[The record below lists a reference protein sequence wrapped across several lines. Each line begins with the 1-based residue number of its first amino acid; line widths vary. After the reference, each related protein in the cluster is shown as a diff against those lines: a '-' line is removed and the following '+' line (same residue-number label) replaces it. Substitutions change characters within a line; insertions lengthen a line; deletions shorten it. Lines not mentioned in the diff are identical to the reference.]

1 MRIWSLH
8 PRYLDTRGLTAA
20 WREALL
26 ARAVLRG
33 LTRGYRHHPQL
44 ERFRAHAMPRS
55 AINAYL
61 AAIHSEATRRG
72 YSFDRSRF
80 GAVRPAASIAVTSGQ
95 VQHEWAHL
103 LEKLR
108 IRSSKDYERW
118 RKVRSPETH
127 PAFVIVPGGIE
138 PWERITE

>member
-1 MRIWSLH
+1 MRVWGLH

-61 AAIHSEATRRG
+61 GVIHSEATRRG

-80 GAVRPAASIAVTSGQ
+80 GAVPPAASIAVTSGQ
-95 VQHEWAHL
+95 VEHEWAHL

-108 IRSSKDYERW
+108 VRA
-118 RKVRSPETH
+118 RKTTSAGARCAGP
-127 PAFVIVPGGIE
+127 
-138 PWERITE
+138 

>member
-1 MRIWSLH
+1 MRIWTLH

-44 ERFRAHAMPRS
+44 DRFRAHATPRS

-61 AAIHSEATRRG
+61 AVLFEESAQRG

-80 GAVRPAASIAVTSGQ
+80 GALRPASAIEVTSGQ
-95 VQHEWAHL
+95 LRHEWQHL

-108 IRSSKDYERW
+108 VRSAKDYERW
-118 RKVRSPETH
+118 RAVKRPEVHPLFVVVR
-127 PAFVIVPGGIE
+127 GGIE
-138 PWERITE
+138 PWERAVR

>member
-8 PRYLDTRGLTAA
+8 PRYLATRGLTAA

-44 ERFRAHAMPRS
+44 DRFRTHAAPRW

-61 AAIHSEATRRG
+61 SEIHSEATRRG

-80 GAVRPAASIAVTSGQ
+80 GVVRPAGTIEVTSGQ
-95 VQHEWAHL
+95 LAHEWAHL

-108 IRSSKDYERW
+108 VRSRGDYERW
-118 RKVRSPETH
+118 RKIRRPAAH
-127 PAFVIVPGGIE
+127 PMFAVVPGGIE
-138 PWERITE
+138 PWERA